1 VSSLCPY
8 RGRLRRWIAA
18 STGFALALHLVLSV
32 LVIGHFAP
40 SHAGAATD
48 AFVICHGAGDK
59 SAPDQ
64 DVPAREPGN
73 QSHCV
78 LCTLTNAACAVLP
91 AASAMATF
99 DAGVLL
105 QRFTPRDSQVIQF
118 ASLTGEYPRGPPTH
132 APIAG

>member
-1 VSSLCPY
+1 V
-8 RGRLRRWIAA
+8 
-18 STGFALALHLVLSV
+18 VLSA

-40 SHAGAATD
+40 SQAGAASD
-48 AFVICHGAGDK
+48 IFVICHGAGDK

-64 DVPAREPGN
+64 DGPANQPRD

-91 AASAMATF
+91 IASAIETF
-99 DAGVLL
+99 DARMSS
-105 QRFTPRDSQVIQF
+105 QRLTLRDSQVTQF
-118 ASLTGEYPRGPPTH
+118 DSPTGQYQRGPPTH